1 MTLPDEKKY
10 MFAGLNWKDLDELK
24 QDEKFVL
31 LFPIGSTES
40 HGPHCPIGTDSII
53 AESVSLLTAQKLD
66 SMGYCAFVLPVLS
79 YTVTE
84 CARNF
89 PGTVS
94 ISEETETALI
104 ANVCLNLIAHGM
116 TKICIVNNHGEPG
129 NVRAIYEA
137 VQQVRDQTGVDIIFP
152 NKLRRKYVER
162 LPEAFKKGGTHA
174 DRYETSLI
182 MAIEPGLVNN
192 ERREKLD
199 YLPINLADKL
209 FKENLDEFKAMGM
222 DQCYCGDP
230 ASASTREGEET
241 LRVLVDINVE
251 EIEAAFKGALKDE
264 GRGLFGSRKSK
275 E

>member
-1 MTLPDEKKY
+1 MTLPDEKAY
-10 MFAGLNWKDLDELK
+10 MFANLNWKDLDELK
-24 QDEKFVL
+24 QNEKFIL

-40 HGPHCPIGTDSII
+40 HGPHCPIGTDCII
-53 AESVSLLTAQKLD
+53 AGSVSLLSAQRLN
-66 SMGYCAFVLPVLS
+66 SMGYRAYVLPVLS

-94 ISEETETALI
+94 VSEETETALI
-104 ANVCLNLIAHGM
+104 ANVCLNLISHGM

-129 NVRAIYEA
+129 NVRAIYNA
-137 VQQVRDQTGVDIIFP
+137 AQKVVDQTGVHIIFP
-152 NKLRRKYVER
+152 NKLRRKYAQR
-162 LPEAFKKGGTHA
+162 LPEAFKKGETHA

-182 MAIEPGLVNN
+182 MAIEPDLVNN

-230 ASASTREGEET
+230 ASASAREGQET
-241 LRVLVDINVE
+241 LKVLVDITVE
-251 EIEAAFKGALKDE
+251 EIETAFKGELKDE
-264 GRGLFGSRKSK
+264 GRGLFGSRKSD